1 MMDYTG
7 DTGNKGTRWVCP
19 NDRHLALRA
28 KLRTGWSVKTG
39 SLDSRSADY
48 SYSNSYPGSSQSSAS
63 SFVLSDEERQ
73 TIIEV
78 IRRAEAL
85 DLSEQERVGKLVER
99 LENMKRNVTSVTT
112 IRSNG
117 RSCGSRCSGGRC
129 ICSCAL
135 CGERFAVL
143 GAGPSLCKDCR
154 KYICQKCGI
163 EATPSSAPPFTPTFS
178 TARGNIIPQGIQ
190 RTNVQKVF
198 LCRICSETR
207 EMWKKS
213 GAWFFKGLP
222 KYVLPEKKVE
232 RGRPRAGS
240 RASGWAVAGGIR
252 PLETLEQDSSSD
264 EDATRRL
271 AVTRSLSA
279 SAGEAG
285 SNEMATIAQL
295 HEDKY
300 QEHSSI
306 SSSRTSP
313 SYHRQ
318 SSAPGFEMDY
328 YNSNSGY
335 GESFQSQIPSSAST
349 AGLGFQ
355 GSRNVNNFPG
365 QQTSVD
371 DLRKSSV
378 EQLNGSQVHLLR
390 RDSMD
395 SSYPTLER
403 NLDQDRNRY
412 SDWDQESLAASS
424 DYTSNNIN
432 HSEQFKTVQ
441 RNQTNPMESGQGY
454 GTLEVSLRY
463 DPAAQCLQC
472 RVERA
477 RGLRPM
483 DIHGLADPFCKL
495 NILPILPTTITKRL
509 RTKTVHK
516 TRDPEFNETLNFYG
530 TTETDMKNG
539 SALHVLILQDDPAG
553 RDFLGEAKF
562 PLHELLPYQM
572 KQYNVFLE
580 NHYTVDQEE
589 KVWGEGTNPRGQIQ
603 VSLSYSTRRRAL
615 LVMIHSAANL
625 LPMDSN
631 GFSDPFVKLCLTRD
645 PKENSTHHTR
655 SAGTTNVFKKDNK
668 KQSARNTHSTNVKWK
683 TLNPEWN
690 EEFAFETRL
699 TDLTSLMLSI
709 SVWDKDFGKSNDYLG
724 GLMLS
729 CSSKGARLRHWIDAI
744 KFPDHR
750 HRAWHNLTE
759 ATVATE

>member
-378 EQLNGSQVHLLR
+378 EQLNGSQEGLNGLELSHTGEEFRSRSESVFGLGSGESRRKQRLHEQQYQSLR
-390 RDSMD
+390 AVQNGSTQSNQPNGIRTRLRDSG
-395 SSYPTLER
+395 SLTAIRPSGSVPPVQSGTSTRITTYG
-403 NLDQDRNRY
+403 Y
-412 SDWDQESLAASS
+412 SR
-424 DYTSNNIN
+424 T
-432 HSEQFKTVQ
+432 
-441 RNQTNPMESGQGY
+441 
-454 GTLEVSLRY
+454 
-463 DPAAQCLQC
+463 C
-472 RVERA
+472 R
-477 RGLRPM
+477 
-483 DIHGLADPFCKL
+483 
-495 NILPILPTTITKRL
+495 PILQAEYIT
-509 RTKTVHK
+509 HI
-516 TRDPEFNETLNFYG
+516 
-530 TTETDMKNG
+530 TDHDHQAIAYEN
-539 SALHVLILQDDPAG
+539 STQDS
-553 RDFLGEAKF
+553 R
-562 PLHELLPYQM
+562 
-572 KQYNVFLE
+572 
-580 NHYTVDQEE
+580 
-589 KVWGEGTNPRGQIQ
+589 PRVQ
-603 VSLSYSTRRRAL
+603 
-615 LVMIHSAANL
+615 
-625 LPMDSN
+625 
-631 GFSDPFVKLCLTRD
+631 RD
-645 PKENSTHHTR
+645 PKLLRNHRDRYEERQCPTRPDSSRRSSGTRFLRRSEISSSRTPTLSNEAIQRLPGESLHGGPGGESMGRGYQSTRPNPGILKLQYATSCAPGYDTFCR
-655 SAGTTNVFKKDNK
+655 ESI
-668 KQSARNTHSTNVKWK
+668 THGQQRV
-683 TLNPEWN
+683 L
-690 EEFAFETRL
+690 
-699 TDLTSLMLSI
+699 
-709 SVWDKDFGKSNDYLG
+709 
-724 GLMLS
+724 
-729 CSSKGARLRHWIDAI
+729 
-744 KFPDHR
+744 
-750 HRAWHNLTE
+750 
-759 ATVATE
+759 